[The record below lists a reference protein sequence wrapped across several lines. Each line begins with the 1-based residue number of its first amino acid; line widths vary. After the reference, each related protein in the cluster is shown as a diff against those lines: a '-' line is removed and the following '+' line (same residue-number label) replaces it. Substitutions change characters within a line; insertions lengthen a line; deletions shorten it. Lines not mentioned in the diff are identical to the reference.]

1 MQHKQGLWEHGG
13 GEAGMAPRA
22 AVVLWVSPEQ
32 LLRVRGTGWR
42 RSRNVCEGGSAGRP
56 GELGG
61 KLLALQLPLPI
72 F

>member
-1 MQHKQGLWEHGG
+1 
-13 GEAGMAPRA
+13 MAPRA

-32 LLRVRGTGWR
+32 LLKVRGTGWR

-61 KLLALQLPLPI
+61 KLPALQLPLPI